1 MIELAAGGEE
11 AGVMGE
17 AIAAAQDIPLRFV
30 ESILAEVR
38 HAGLVEGRHGTD
50 GAYWLTRPADQ
61 ITLADVIR
69 AVEGPLASV
78 RGESA
83 DELAYPGDAKPLQEV
98 WIALRASITQLL
110 EAVTLA
116 DLVSGDLPEPI
127 GRTVGEH
134 QRVGRRRLLGTR
146 RDPVPARGPAGMAP
160 GADRA
165 RLAPPGA
172 LVPAPPAPHA
182 LAQRRHGRLL

>member
-1 MIELAAGGEE
+1 MRENARVRVSAKADYAVRAMIELAAGGEE

-83 DELAYPGDAKPLQEV
+83 DELAYPGDAKPLQEPSRSRTSS
-98 WIALRASITQLL
+98 AATSRSRSGAPS
-110 EAVTLA
+110 
-116 DLVSGDLPEPI
+116 VSP
-127 GRTVGEH
+127 TS
-134 QRVGRRRLLGTR
+134 GRRADAHKRVTPTG
-146 RDPVPARGPAGMAP
+146 DP
-160 GADRA
+160 
-165 RLAPPGA
+165 
-172 LVPAPPAPHA
+172 LVVS
-182 LAQRRHGRLL
+182 

>member
-1 MIELAAGGEE
+1 VRVSAKADYAVRAMIELAAGGEE

-127 GRTVGEH
+127 GRTVGEPDV
-134 QRVGRRRLLGTR
+134 R
-146 RDPVPARGPAGMAP
+146 
-160 GADRA
+160 
-165 RLAPPGA
+165 
-172 LVPAPPAPHA
+172 
-182 LAQRRHGRLL
+182 